1 MMGYSVVYW
10 FETNRAE
17 SSFAHTVQPISGK
30 EDYVLLKMPLSL
42 PYQTDWSTDKKV
54 SGTIRQGDIHYQMI
68 SQKLV
73 NDTLYTICKIDQ
85 SARDRFFN
93 LASHINEHVA
103 DKAGDFSKKSSSQLL
118 KNFLKEYMSS
128 DKKHIVFV
136 IDWVQPRQN
145 TIHLFTPETRSVD
158 TQSPPPRQC

>member
-1 MMGYSVVYW
+1 MPFPAVHPALDRALVNKGYAEPTPVQAAVLEEGAFGRDLLVSAQTGSGKTVAFGLALASVVAKKGVP
-10 FETNRAE
+10 T
-17 SSFAHTVQPISGK
+17 T
-30 EDYVLLKMPLSL
+30 LLVRSP
-42 PYQTDWSTDKKV
+42 DV
-54 SGTIRQGDIHYQMI
+54 
-68 SQKLV
+68 
-73 NDTLYTICKIDQ
+73 
-85 SARDRFFN
+85 
-93 LASHINEHVA
+93 ASHINEHVA